1 VSGSFSVKFQDLTF
15 ISYDSGIPGYVTS
28 EWVDDK
34 LHSLRHS
41 DIPVTLIT
49 HPKSLL
55 RSSKN
60 LRVFKPFSFGWT
72 DFSREQNE
80 ETKKFSVGF
89 FLVWLLANSAGRVF
103 DFVFEKL
110 AGAYSWGKWS
120 WILLTFPVALA
131 TTARSKSRVVFSTG
145 GPSSAHFVGLL
156 VKLCVPKSKL
166 YVELQD
172 PFIGTEMGLSP
183 RSKRVMEFLERA
195 LVKHSTKV
203 VFVTEVAASRARNR
217 YKEPWAKEKIQAIY
231 PGSRDFGI
239 RPEVASKTNNGKVV
253 FMHLGSLYTSRN
265 LDLLFRA
272 MDELKKS
279 SVDLAERIQ
288 VVNQGEVSV
297 LNAEEYR
304 NRDDFEQLPVLGREE
319 ALGKAKQADF
329 LLLVQHSDSRSEE
342 TIPYKTYDYLNLGV
356 PIFGLTNNPEL
367 DTLIASH
374 GGFVG
379 SSNDLAKTLE
389 ALRLALSSYVS
400 GPHGEVTGNKIS
412 IGSQFLKI
420 FE

>member
-1 VSGSFSVKFQDLTF
+1 MSNSFSVKFQDLTF

-34 LHSLRHS
+34 LNSLVNS
-41 DIPVTLIT
+41 DIQVTLIT

-55 RSSKN
+55 GPNRN
-60 LRVFKPFSFGWT
+60 LKVFKPHSFGWR

-80 ETKKFSVGF
+80 QTKKLSIGY
-89 FLVWLLANSAGRVF
+89 FLVWLLANTAGRVF

-120 WILLTFPVALA
+120 WILLAFPVAL
-131 TTARSKSRVVFSTG
+131 TTTVRSKSKVIFTTG

-156 VKLCVPKSKL
+156 VKLFVPKSRL

-172 PFIGTEMGLSP
+172 PFIGTEMGLSQ
-183 RSKRVMEFLERA
+183 RSRKVMELLERA

-203 VFVTEVAASRARNR
+203 VFVTDVAAARARDR
-217 YKEPWAKEKIQAIY
+217 FQETWAKAKIQSIY

-239 RPEVASKTNNGKVV
+239 RPQKVSESRNREIV

-265 LDLLFRA
+265 LDLFFKAL
-272 MDELKKS
+272 DELKKAS
-279 SVDLAERIQ
+279 PDLAKRVKI
-288 VVNQGEVSV
+288 VNQGEVSV
-297 LNAEEYR
+297 LNAEDYR
-304 NRDDFEQLPVLGREE
+304 KRDDFEELSVLGREA
-319 ALGKAKQADF
+319 ALGKATKSDF
-329 LLLVQHSDSRSEE
+329 LLLIQHSDSRSEE
-342 TIPYKTYDYLNLGV
+342 TIPYKTYDYLNLGI

-367 DTLIASH
+367 DSLIGSH
-374 GGFVG
+374 GGIVG
-379 SSNDLAKTLE
+379 SSKDLAKTLE
-389 ALRLALSSYVS
+389 ALRSALGAHVL
-400 GPHGEVTGNKIS
+400 GTQVGEAGKSIS
-412 IGSQFLKI
+412 IGPQFQKV